1 MAVGVVLILASTLAH
16 NGSAILFA
24 AESRRH
30 PSNPW
35 LLLSIGR
42 RARGTLA
49 VVLNFLAWAL
59 EVAALTLVSLTL
71 TRLVNVAGLA
81 LVLLLSQKMLHERVG
96 PREISGVLVIA
107 LGTLAA
113 LAASPEPGGT
123 GTTPSPSLWLL
134 ILTLSLPIV
143 FLPGLLRATGV
154 APGPALAAII
164 AGFAYALGGV
174 LNKGLADGLSTAA
187 RPLLVVG
194 VAVTAAIGLWGFL
207 VELDALQRGRASMVV
222 PVVLALHTILPI
234 LCAPFLFGE
243 TPPGGFFDRSMLGGG
258 VVATII
264 GIFIVAGSL
273 RKRVGVEGEAPVHE
287 HRGKDRA

>member
-30 PSNPW
+30 PSSPW
-35 LLLSIGR
+35 LLLSISR
-42 RARGTLA
+42 RARGARA

-81 LVLLLSQKMLHERVG
+81 LVLLLSRKMLHERVG

-113 LAASPEPGGT
+113 LAASPKAG

-134 ILTLSLPIV
+134 ILALSLPIV

-154 APGPALAAII
+154 ASGPALAAIV

-194 VAVTAAIGLWGFL
+194 VAVVAAIGLWGFL

-264 GIFIVAGSL
+264 GIFIVAGSP
-273 RKRVGVEGEAPVHE
+273 RKRVGVEGEAPVNE
-287 HRGKDRA
+287 HRGKDRS

>member
-1 MAVGVVLILASTLAH
+1 MAVGVVLVLASTLAH

-30 PSNPW
+30 PSSPW
-35 LLLSIGR
+35 LLLSISRKAQG
-42 RARGTLA
+42 ALA

-81 LVLLLSQKMLHERVG
+81 LVLLLSRRLLHERVG

-107 LGTLAA
+107 FGTLAA
-113 LAASPEPGGT
+113 LAASPGPGS
-123 GTTPSPSLWLL
+123 TTPSPSLWLL
-134 ILTLSLPIV
+134 ILALSLPVV
-143 FLPGLLRATGV
+143 FLPGLLRAAGV
-154 APGPALAAII
+154 SPGPAFAAVV
-164 AGFAYALGGV
+164 AGFAYALSGV

-187 RPLLVVG
+187 RPLLVIG
-194 VAVTAAIGLWGFL
+194 VAVVAAVGLWGFL
-207 VELDALQRGRASMVV
+207 VELDALQRGRASVVV
-222 PVVLALHTILPI
+222 PVVLALHTVLPI

-243 TPPGGFFDRSMLGGG
+243 APPEGFLDRLMLGGG
-258 VVATII
+258 VVATLV
-264 GIFIVAGSL
+264 GIFIVAGSP
-273 RKRVGVEGEAPVHE
+273 RKRAGAGGEAPVHE